1 MEFSVN
7 HPVLYVIVGAIIA
20 LVMAQSVFFL
30 VKSVKKARKQTVS
43 FLTMLLS
50 SPLTLDE
57 MMQYGSVE
65 FRISPDGE
73 CKPMKDF

>member
-1 MEFSVN
+1 MIDNYRGGYFK
-7 HPVLYVIVGAIIA
+7 A
-20 LVMAQSVFFL
+20 LLDMRTMLERNQFWIG

-43 FLTMLLS
+43 FLTMLLT
-50 SPLTLDE
+50 SPLTLDK

-73 CKPMKDF
+73 CKLMKDF

>member
-1 MEFSVN
+1 MIDNYRGGYFK
-7 HPVLYVIVGAIIA
+7 A
-20 LVMAQSVFFL
+20 LLNVQTMLERDSFWYG